1 MSKRGS
7 TTYQSSLKK
16 DKQKTIQQKI
26 LTSNAIVNNE
36 FKTTTA
42 SYDGRAINT
51 YSTARKPS
59 TKNKETPFYTPTIP
73 AIQNRQSKLTIT
85 TELPITTTLATNT
98 DEVKH
103 AMEMIESLKE
113 LDIDAMTSEAEKY
126 LGQRP
131 GLEVPPSSGPS
142 ALHSLA
148 LYFATN
154 DSITT
159 KRQIPLT
166 GTSPQPNPTDPSE
179 EEETSEAS
187 TVGITSVFLS
197 DKTVNE

>member
-1 MSKRGS
+1 MACF
-7 TTYQSSLKK
+7 TSSVFV
-16 DKQKTIQQKI
+16 
-26 LTSNAIVNNE
+26 A
-36 FKTTTA
+36 
-42 SYDGRAINT
+42 
-51 YSTARKPS
+51 
-59 TKNKETPFYTPTIP
+59 
-73 AIQNRQSKLTIT
+73 
-85 TELPITTTLATNT
+85 
-98 DEVKH
+98 EVKH

-113 LDIDAMTSEAEKY
+113 LDIDAMTTDAEKY

-159 KRQIPLT
+159 KRQIPLA
-166 GTSPQPNPTDPSE
+166 GTSVQPTNPSE